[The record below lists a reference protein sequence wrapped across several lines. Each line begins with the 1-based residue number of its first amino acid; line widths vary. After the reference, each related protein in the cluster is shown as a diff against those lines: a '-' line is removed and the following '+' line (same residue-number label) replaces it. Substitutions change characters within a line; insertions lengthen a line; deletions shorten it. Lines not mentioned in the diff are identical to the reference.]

1 MMPMAAWAT
10 EPPNRDSRRRTVA
23 AVTRLKART
32 AMNSALKTS
41 RLATAK
47 PTTVRPL

>member
-10 EPPNRDSRRRTVA
+10 EPPNRARRRRTFPA
-23 AVTRLKART
+23 ERLSERT
-32 AMNSALKTS
+32 AMNSALKNS